1 MSGSGQQGLN
11 SALEGGDTEDQIM
24 GDLLDRIQTIDLN
37 DGLFPSRPDYG
48 DQGVQKN
55 VPLWANYFE
64 MVLRDP
70 KMVLYL
76 YKMNFEAFPPKGSPP
91 PEKAIK
97 VPEGKKLVQVI
108 RCALET
114 STFKEIQSNIATDF
128 GKMMI
133 SCKKLDSNQMQTGQF
148 KFWAENEIENGK
160 SNPRKKAIR
169 FQMTLEDSGEI
180 RVSDLLGYLAS
191 STKEC
196 GPYERIL
203 PIVQALDIILGH
215 YGKLSLNIATPKR
228 SKCFPL
234 EPTGSEKFKLE
245 GPIATQGYLQ
255 GVRGFFAS
263 VRATTDRTLVNCNA
277 CCGAFYKPGPLESL
291 FAMFITGKKSELKDL
306 EKAIQGLRVALTH
319 LKDEKGQPMP
329 SLRTI
334 SGLARPYGGPNDVTF
349 YHKKE
354 EKTYTVAEY
363 WKQQGISLLGPNFR
377 RF

>member
-1 MSGSGQQGLN
+1 
-11 SALEGGDTEDQIM
+11 M
-24 GDLLDRIQTIDLN
+24 GDLLNRIQTIDLN

-70 KMVLYL
+70 KMIVYL

-114 STFKEIQSNIATDF
+114 STFKEIHSNIATDF

-133 SCKKLDSNQMQTGQF
+133 SCKKLDDSQMQTGQF

-180 RVSDLLGYLAS
+180 RVSDL
-191 STKEC
+191 
-196 GPYERIL
+196 
-203 PIVQALDIILGH
+203 
-215 YGKLSLNIATPKR
+215 
-228 SKCFPL
+228 
-234 EPTGSEKFKLE
+234 
-245 GPIATQGYLQ
+245 
-255 GVRGFFAS
+255 
-263 VRATTDRTLVNCNA
+263 
-277 CCGAFYKPGPLESL
+277 
-291 FAMFITGKKSELKDL
+291 
-306 EKAIQGLRVALTH
+306 
-319 LKDEKGQPMP
+319 
-329 SLRTI
+329 
-334 SGLARPYGGPNDVTF
+334 
-349 YHKKE
+349 
-354 EKTYTVAEY
+354 
-363 WKQQGISLLGPNFR
+363 
-377 RF
+377 